1 MKSFTAK
8 KKQHYVPQF
17 YLKKWMTHEGLW
29 VKNKSEGSEK
39 IYLKKTTIDVAEEN
53 YFYGIE
59 MDDVVLDMLISRF
72 RNDASS
78 NNVVKKLMDDF
89 LLIKLFDDVIEKR
102 IGVVNHD
109 IKLMK
114 SAKEILDYIKK
125 SHIENA
131 HSKIE
136 DVISKQIE
144 QFNKEQSSDFWIPPS
159 TEAYRSLMIL
169 FGFQLMRT
177 KGFMS
182 RLESDISQMCLKRDE
197 EEIILSDKQ
206 KNSVLKCLLYIESH
220 KFCMH
225 KETLGCHMIIHRNR
239 TKLSY
244 LTSDCPAIYIDRKQ
258 RPSFSYSLGIM
269 PLTPKLLIEFR
280 FSERNDKTIAEIKD
294 IYSLHQIHVANKMI
308 QRYSL
313 RFVFARK
320 KRDFNIGDENSS
332 K

>member
-102 IGVVNHD
+102 IEVVNHD
-109 IKLMK
+109 IELMK

-125 SHIENA
+125 
-131 HSKIE
+131 
-136 DVISKQIE
+136 V
-144 QFNKEQSSDFWIPPS
+144 
-159 TEAYRSLMIL
+159 T
-169 FGFQLMRT
+169 
-177 KGFMS
+177 
-182 RLESDISQMCLKRDE
+182 
-197 EEIILSDKQ
+197 
-206 KNSVLKCLLYIESH
+206 
-220 KFCMH
+220 
-225 KETLGCHMIIHRNR
+225 
-239 TKLSY
+239 
-244 LTSDCPAIYIDRKQ
+244 
-258 RPSFSYSLGIM
+258 
-269 PLTPKLLIEFR
+269 
-280 FSERNDKTIAEIKD
+280 
-294 IYSLHQIHVANKMI
+294 
-308 QRYSL
+308 
-313 RFVFARK
+313 
-320 KRDFNIGDENSS
+320 
-332 K
+332 